1 MDPAV
6 LLVNRSARRAGT
18 GAWIDAVTSEL
29 AQRFALEVR
38 YPRDVADSLSTARA
52 ASAAGAIVIVG
63 GGDGTV
69 GIVAHALAG
78 TDGTGGTLGILPLG
92 TANDLARELGVHGDV
107 RAAARA
113 IARGT
118 VHPTD
123 LVSVNGRHFATVGG
137 LGLVS
142 RSTTDVARLRAGPA
156 SGLVRLTGA
165 GIYRIA
171 ATVGML
177 RRRITGGVRVSWHD
191 PDDDVEH
198 ERVLD
203 IHGLFITN
211 HCTCGGG
218 LVIPTG
224 ARADDGIFELALVPA
239 TNRAR
244 LVGRFAR
251 LSAGMTLGPD
261 ALLVLRADRAV
272 IETEYADVFVADGDP
287 LATGHRFTVVAHRRA
302 VGIVR

>member
-18 GAWIDAVTSEL
+18 GAWLDAVTSEL

-38 YPRDVADSLSTARA
+38 YPRDVADSLSTARS
-52 ASAAGAIVIVG
+52 ASAAGAVVIVG

-69 GIVAHALAG
+69 GIVAHALA
-78 TDGTGGTLGILPLG
+78 GTGGTLGILPLG
-92 TANDLARELGVHGDV
+92 TANDLARELGVPGDV
-107 RAAARA
+107 RASARA

-156 SGLVRLTGA
+156 SGLVRIAGA
-165 GIYRIA
+165 SIYRIA

-177 RRRITGGVRVSWHD
+177 RRRVTGGVRVSWHD

-211 HCTCGGG
+211 HRTCGGG

-261 ALLVLRADRAV
+261 ALLVLRADRAE

-287 LATGHRFTVVAHRRA
+287 LATGHRFTVAAHRSA